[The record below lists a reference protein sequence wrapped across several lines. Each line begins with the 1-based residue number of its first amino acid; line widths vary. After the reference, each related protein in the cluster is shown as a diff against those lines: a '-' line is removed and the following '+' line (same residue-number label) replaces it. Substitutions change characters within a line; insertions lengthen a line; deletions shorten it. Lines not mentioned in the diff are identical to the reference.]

1 VQNEAFSPDRERADK
16 TRDEVGAGRGWIAM
30 AKKITNKKIAN
41 KKIRKTTPALQE
53 RSSRKTIIDVAKC
66 AGVHWSTVSR
76 GLNPDKRHLISP
88 EMIERVEACAKKLG
102 YRANAMAS
110 ALRTQRSRTVGVIVS
125 NLGDPVHPPIVRAI
139 EDRFAE
145 IGYVTIVGNTDNHPL
160 RQAALI
166 ERFIQQGVE
175 GLIVATFERNDPGI
189 AACVEANIPVVA
201 VFRDP
206 ESEFIPSVR
215 VDDAKAMEL
224 AVHHLAERGHRRI
237 AHVGGPQN
245 VSTGYHRYRGF
256 RRACKSLAQSGIVPV
271 AIFGAAF
278 TVEEGQFACERL
290 LEEHREITAIV
301 AGNDMLAVGC
311 LRQLRDQNIACP
323 GEISIVGMNDML
335 FMDAIAPALTTI
347 STPKAELG
355 TQASNILISMIKGV
369 PAQNDRIVL
378 KPALLIRGSV
388 APPMSATV
396 RDHRDN
402 DSEPDRQKI
411 CRAGEHDLAP
421 R

>member
-1 VQNEAFSPDRERADK
+1 
-16 TRDEVGAGRGWIAM
+16 M
-30 AKKITNKKIAN
+30 AKKT
-41 KKIRKTTPALQE
+41 KTTSNATLPE
-53 RSSRKTIIDVAKC
+53 RANRTTIVDVARC

-76 GLNPDKRHLISP
+76 GLNPEKRHLISP
-88 EMIERVEACAKKLG
+88 EMIERVETCAKQLG

-145 IGYVTIVGNTDNHPL
+145 IGYVTIVGNTDNHPG

-189 AACVEANIPVVA
+189 AVCVEANIPVVA

-206 ESEFIPSVR
+206 ESEFVPSVR
-215 VDDAKAMEL
+215 IDDAKAMEL
-224 AVHHLAERGHRRI
+224 AVHHLAERGHRKI
-237 AHVGGPQN
+237 AHIGGPQN

-256 RRACKSLAQSGIVPV
+256 RRACKALANQGVEPSAV
-271 AIFGAAF
+271 FGEAF

-290 LEEHREITAIV
+290 LADHNDITAIV

-311 LRQLRDQNIACP
+311 LRFLRSKGIDCP
-323 GEISIVGMNDML
+323 NAISVVGMNDML
-335 FMDAIAPALTTI
+335 FMEDIAPALTTVR
-347 STPKAELG
+347 TPTADLG
-355 TQASNILISMIKGV
+355 TQASCILVSMIQGL
-369 PAQNDRIVL
+369 PISNDRILL
-378 KPALLIRGSV
+378 KPEL
-388 APPMSATV
+388 MV
-396 RDHRDN
+396 RDSVTSVDAQQSTKRRR
-402 DSEPDRQKI
+402 PAK
-411 CRAGEHDLAP
+411 
-421 R
+421 

>member
-1 VQNEAFSPDRERADK
+1 
-16 TRDEVGAGRGWIAM
+16 M
-30 AKKITNKKIAN
+30 AKKT
-41 KKIRKTTPALQE
+41 RTTSTVALQE
-53 RSSRKTIIDVAKC
+53 RATRTTIVDVAKC

-76 GLNPDKRHLISP
+76 GLNPEKRHLISP
-88 EMIERVEACAKKLG
+88 EMIERVEACAKQLG

-189 AACVEANIPVVA
+189 ATCVEANIPLVA

-206 ESEFIPSVR
+206 ESEFVPSVR

-224 AVHHLAERGHRRI
+224 AVHHLADAGHRHI
-237 AHVGGPQN
+237 AHIGGPQN

-256 RRACKSLAQSGIVPV
+256 RRACKSLASRGIEPV
-271 AIFGAAF
+271 AIFGEAF

-290 LEEHREITAIV
+290 LADHANITAIV

-311 LRQLRDQNIACP
+311 LRHMKDRGIVCP
-323 GEISIVGMNDML
+323 NEISVVGMNDML
-335 FMDAIAPALTTI
+335 FMDAINPGLTTI
-347 STPKAELG
+347 CTPTAELG
-355 TQASNILISMIKGV
+355 NQASGILIAMIKGQPPPV
-369 PAQNDRIVL
+369 ERVVL
-378 KPALLIRGSV
+378 KPELCLRESV
-388 APPMSATV
+388 A
-396 RDHRDN
+396 
-402 DSEPDRQKI
+402 I
-411 CRAGEHDLAP
+411 LAP
-421 R
+421 AQTARSSRVRRRS

>member
-1 VQNEAFSPDRERADK
+1 MCVLTSSFSAPQCE
-16 TRDEVGAGRGWIAM
+16 TSWNAM
-30 AKKITNKKIAN
+30 AKKTA
-41 KKIRKTTPALQE
+41 TPLQA

-110 ALRTQRSRTVGVIVS
+110 ALRTQKSRTVGVIVS
-125 NLGDPVHPPIVRAI
+125 NLSDPVHPPIVRAI

-189 AACVEANIPVVA
+189 AVCVEANIPVVA

-206 ESEFIPSVR
+206 ESEFVPSVR
-215 VDDAKAMEL
+215 VDDAKAMEM
-224 AVHHLAERGHRRI
+224 AVHHLAEHGHTRI

-256 RRACKSLAQSGIVPV
+256 RRACKSLTLSNVVPV
-271 AIFGAAF
+271 AVFGEAF

-290 LEEHREITAIV
+290 LAQYPETTAIV
-301 AGNDMLAVGC
+301 AGNDMMAVGC
-311 LRQLRDQNIACP
+311 LRHLRDCKTSCP
-323 GEISIVGMNDML
+323 GDISLVGMNDML

-347 STPKAELG
+347 CTPTTDLG
-355 TQASNILISMIKGV
+355 AQAANLLVSMIRGI
-369 PAQNDRIVL
+369 AIENERIVL
-378 KPALLIRGSV
+378 KPVLRCRESV
-388 APPMSATV
+388 ADANHIKPAEARRKQQAKT
-396 RDHRDN
+396 RTI
-402 DSEPDRQKI
+402 RQ
-411 CRAGEHDLAP
+411 R
-421 R
+421 

>member
-1 VQNEAFSPDRERADK
+1 M
-16 TRDEVGAGRGWIAM
+16 AM
-30 AKKITNKKIAN
+30 PKKIKNTKK
-41 KKIRKTTPALQE
+41 TSPALQE

-76 GLNPDKRHLISP
+76 GLNPEKRHLISP

-139 EDRFAE
+139 EDSFAE

-224 AVHHLAERGHRRI
+224 AVHHLAECGHRQI

-256 RRACKSLAQSGIVPV
+256 RRACKALAQDGV
-271 AIFGAAF
+271 APTAVFGEAF
-278 TVEEGQFACERL
+278 TVEEGEFACERL
-290 LEEHREITAIV
+290 LTENPNITAIV

-311 LRQLRDQNIACP
+311 LRHLRNKGISCP
-323 GEISIVGMNDML
+323 GSISLVGMNDML
-335 FMDAIAPALTTI
+335 FMDAIAPALTTV
-347 STPKAELG
+347 STPTAELG
-355 TQASNILISMIKGV
+355 TQASHILIAMIKGTPV
-369 PAQNDRIVL
+369 QNDRIVL
-378 KPALLIRGSV
+378 KPVLLARDSV
-388 APPMSATV
+388 ATIKLPTKARSSGFPDAAKGEV
-396 RDHRDN
+396 RLQR
-402 DSEPDRQKI
+402 RQS
-411 CRAGEHDLAP
+411 
-421 R
+421 

>member
-1 VQNEAFSPDRERADK
+1 
-16 TRDEVGAGRGWIAM
+16 M
-30 AKKITNKKIAN
+30 AKKSKSISTV
-41 KKIRKTTPALQE
+41 ALQE
-53 RSSRKTIIDVAKC
+53 RPNRTTIVDVAKC

-76 GLNPDKRHLISP
+76 GLNPEKRHLISP
-88 EMIERVEACAKKLG
+88 EMIERVETCAKQLG

-189 AACVEANIPVVA
+189 ATCVEANVPVVA

-206 ESEFIPSVR
+206 ESEFVPSVR
-215 VDDAKAMEL
+215 VDDAKAMDL
-224 AVHHLAERGHRRI
+224 AVRHLTCAGHRNI
-237 AHVGGPQN
+237 AHIGGPQN

-256 RRACKSLAQSGIVPV
+256 RRACASLASQGVQPRAV
-271 AIFGAAF
+271 FGEAF
-278 TVEEGQFACERL
+278 TVEEGQFACQRL
-290 LEEHREITAIV
+290 LAEHSDVTAIV

-311 LRQLRDQNIACP
+311 LRHFKDHGIDCP
-323 GEISIVGMNDML
+323 ADISLVGMNDML
-335 FMDAIAPALTTI
+335 FMDAINPGLTTI
-347 STPKAELG
+347 RTPTAELG
-355 TQASNILISMIKGV
+355 SQASAILISMIKGQ
-369 PAQNDRIVL
+369 ALHSDRVVL
-378 KPALLIRGSV
+378 KPDLLVRDSV
-388 APPMSATV
+388 ASREVRSAV
-396 RDHRDN
+396 RPHLQGSGISD
-402 DSEPDRQKI
+402 
-411 CRAGEHDLAP
+411 
-421 R
+421 

>member
-1 VQNEAFSPDRERADK
+1 MSYSNMIVRC
-16 TRDEVGAGRGWIAM
+16 RGTNGTSM
-30 AKKITNKKIAN
+30 AKKSKSSSTL
-41 KKIRKTTPALQE
+41 ALQE
-53 RSSRKTIIDVAKC
+53 RPNRTTIVDVAKC

-76 GLNPDKRHLISP
+76 GLNPEKRHLISP

-139 EDRFAE
+139 EDSFAE

-189 AACVEANIPVVA
+189 ATCVEANIPVVA

-206 ESEFIPSVR
+206 ESELVPSVR

-224 AVHHLAERGHRRI
+224 AVRHLAEAGHRHI
-237 AHVGGPQN
+237 AHIGGPQN

-256 RRACKSLAQSGIVPV
+256 RRACTSLASNGVQPSAV
-271 AIFGAAF
+271 FGEAF

-290 LEEHREITAIV
+290 LAENSNITAIV

-311 LRQLRDQNIACP
+311 LRHFKDRSIDCP
-323 GEISIVGMNDML
+323 NEISLVGMNDML
-335 FMDAIAPALTTI
+335 FMDAINPALTTI
-347 STPKAELG
+347 RTPTAELG
-355 TQASNILISMIKGV
+355 SQASAILISMIKGQAV
-369 PAQNDRIVL
+369 RSDRVVL
-378 KPALLIRGSV
+378 KPDLLIRDSV
-388 APPMSATV
+388 ASRKIRNAGRSSSASQ
-396 RDHRDN
+396 RR
-402 DSEPDRQKI
+402 
-411 CRAGEHDLAP
+411 
-421 R
+421 